1 MQAANLIRK
10 ITLLYPVTA
19 KFDGAEGTVIMKAVI
34 SKEGNI
40 VSIEQVN
47 KISDARLAEAAIEA
61 VKQWQY
67 KPTLLEGQPI
77 EVITEIEVSFTRS
90 R

>member
-19 KFDGAEGTVIMKAVI
+19 KFDGADGTVIMKAVI

-61 VKQWQY
+61 VKRGGTSRHCSTASPS
-67 KPTLLEGQPI
+67 KSSP
-77 EVITEIEVSFTRS
+77 RS
-90 R
+90 K